1 MASEN
6 DAIAIFGAGAIGCYV
21 GGMLQ
26 AAGATVRFLGRET
39 AVETLQKHGIRL
51 SRFDGEDVAIPP
63 DQIEI
68 SSDPAILSDCSTI
81 LLCVKSQDTAEAAVD
96 IAAHRKS
103 GAKTVSLQNGVD
115 NVETLASSL
124 GSETVFAG
132 MVAFNVL
139 AKGEGRFHRATE
151 GSILMAEAEPTRRIA
166 ALLNSIGTNAETTD
180 NMQSVL
186 WGKLLLN
193 LNNSLNVLSDVPLVE
208 QLSDRSYRRV
218 LAAMVGEAMDV
229 MSRSNIKPA
238 AVGKVQP
245 WLIPH
250 ILRLPNWLFLRLAK
264 SMLAMDASARSS
276 MWDDL
281 QKGRQ
286 PEIDYLNGVITRL
299 AESAKTNA
307 PVNRKVITLVKEA
320 FRNGRSPGMTGSE
333 LLDRVESDA

>member
-1 MASEN
+1 MVTED
-6 DAIAIFGAGAIGCYV
+6 DAIAVFGAGAIGCYV

-26 AAGATVRFLGRET
+26 AAGATVRYLGRES
-39 AVETLQKHGIRL
+39 AVETLKKHGLRL
-51 SRFDGEDVAIPP
+51 SRFDGEDVVIPA
-63 DQIEI
+63 DEIEI
-68 SSDPAILSDCSTI
+68 SSDPAILSGCSVI

-115 NVETLASSL
+115 NVETLGSSL

-139 AKGEGRFHRATE
+139 AQGEGRFHRATE
-151 GSILMAEAEPTRRIA
+151 GSILMAEGEQTRRLA
-166 ALLNSIGTNAETTD
+166 VLLNSTGTEAETTD
-180 NMQSVL
+180 NMPNVL

-218 LAAMVGEAMDV
+218 LAAMIGEAMDA
-229 MSRSNIKPA
+229 MSGAKIKPA
-238 AVGKVQP
+238 AIGKVKP

-286 PEIDYLNGVITRL
+286 PEIDHLNGVITRL
-299 AESAKTNA
+299 AETVNTDA
-307 PVNRKVITLVKEA
+307 PVNRRVMTLVKEA
-320 FRNGRSPGMTGSE
+320 FRDGRSPGISGSE

>member
-1 MASEN
+1 MATDN
-6 DAIAIFGAGAIGCYV
+6 DAIAVFGAGAIGCYV

-26 AAGATVRFLGRET
+26 AAGAKVRYLGRES
-39 AVETLQKHGIRL
+39 AVETLQKNGLRL
-51 SRFDGEDVAIPP
+51 SRFDGDDVIIPAE
-63 DQIEI
+63 QIEI
-68 SSDPAILSDCSTI
+68 SSDPTILSGCSTI

-96 IAAHRKS
+96 IAAYRKT
-103 GAKTVSLQNGVD
+103 GAKTISLQNGVD
-115 NVETLASSL
+115 NVQTLGSSL

-139 AKGEGRFHRATE
+139 SQGEGRFHRATE
-151 GSILMAEAEPTRRIA
+151 GAILMADGEQTRRLA
-166 ALLNSIGTNAETTD
+166 ALLSSTGTDAETTD
-180 NMQSVL
+180 NMQNVL

-218 LAAMVGEAMDV
+218 LAAMIREAMEA
-229 MSRSNIKPA
+229 MSGAKIKPA
-238 AVGKVQP
+238 AIGKVQP

-250 ILRLPNWLFLRLAK
+250 VLRLPNWLFLRLAK

-286 PEIDYLNGVITRL
+286 PEIDHLNGVITRL
-299 AESAKTNA
+299 AETAKTDA
-307 PVNRKVITLVKEA
+307 PVNRRVMTMVKEA
-320 FRNGRSPGMTGSE
+320 FRDGRSPGISGSE
-333 LLDRVESDA
+333 LLDRIESDA

>member
-1 MASEN
+1 MAAEDN
-6 DAIAIFGAGAIGCYV
+6 AIAVFGAGAIGCYV

-26 AAGATVRFLGRET
+26 AAGATVRYLGRES
-39 AVETLQKHGIRL
+39 AVETLLEHGLRL
-51 SRFDGEDVAIPP
+51 SRFDGEDVVIPA
-63 DQIEI
+63 DEIEI
-68 SSDPAILSDCSTI
+68 SSDPAILSGCSTI

-103 GAKTVSLQNGVD
+103 GAKTISLQNGVD
-115 NVETLASSL
+115 NVEKLGASL

-139 AKGEGRFHRATE
+139 AQGEGRFHRATE
-151 GSILMAEAEPTRRIA
+151 GNILMADADQTRRLA
-166 ALLNSIGTNAETTD
+166 VLLNANGTDAETTD
-180 NMQSVL
+180 NMQNVL

-218 LAAMVGEAMDV
+218 LAAMIREAMDA
-229 MSRSNIKPA
+229 MSGARIKPA
-238 AVGKVQP
+238 AIGKVQP

-286 PEIDYLNGVITRL
+286 PEIDHLNGVITRL
-299 AESAKTNA
+299 ADTARTDA
-307 PVNRKVITLVKEA
+307 PVNRRVISLVKEA
-320 FRNGRSPGMTGSE
+320 FRDGRSPAMSGSE